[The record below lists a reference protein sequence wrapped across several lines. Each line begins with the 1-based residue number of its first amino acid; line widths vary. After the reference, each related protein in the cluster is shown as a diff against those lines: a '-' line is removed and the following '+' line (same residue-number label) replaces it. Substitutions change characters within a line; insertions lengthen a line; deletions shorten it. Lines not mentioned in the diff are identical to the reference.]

1 MSNYYINNGQL
12 VSEDELYHYGVR
24 GMKWGVRRAT
34 KQLSNATTKGE
45 RDAAVAKLKKHQEKG
60 TAKMKKLQS
69 KTAKLEKKAERAQLM
84 YDSKAPGMRM
94 RAAMNRSRSYGLLTT
109 SGGNNRRARSAAK
122 YEAQAARLEYNAM
135 QAKLRLEKNKKM
147 IEAFKTEIKN
157 VDKTLAKKGRRYING

>member
-1 MSNYYINNGQL
+1 MENSYILTQDG
-12 VSEDELYHYGVR
+12 ELYHYGVK

-34 KQLSNATTKGE
+34 KQLSQATTKEE
-45 RDAAVAKLKKHQEKG
+45 RAAAVAKLKKHQEKG

-84 YDSKAPGMRM
+84 YESKAPGMRM
-94 RAAMNRSRSYGLLTT
+94 RATMNRARSYGPFTT
-109 SGGNNRRARSAAK
+109 SSGNYRRSKHAAK
-122 YEAQAARLEYNAM
+122 YEAQAAKLEYNAM